1 MQSPRDEAYDD
12 QGKGKERVADSL
24 TTAKDENDND
34 NLFDLST
41 SQKNKKRVH
50 YPQTNGEH
58 PSSSGSQTIET
69 TSLSRFQLSHTN
81 SSRSVYQNGARRLSN
96 HSFQR

>member
-1 MQSPRDEAYDD
+1 MQSHRDETYDD
-12 QGKGKERVADSL
+12 QGKEKERVYDSL

-50 YPQTNGEH
+50 YPQANGEH
-58 PSSSGSQTIET
+58 RSSSGKQNEMTLT
-69 TSLSRFQLSHTN
+69 TL
-81 SSRSVYQNGARRLSN
+81 
-96 HSFQR
+96 